1 MPRITAPNANYNG
14 RIGNV
19 QFANGQAETDN
30 WGVLSYCRRHGY
42 TVEPTEPAE
51 VDATD
56 KGQGDPANDND
67 GQGDSDPNG
76 DGGQGADDAETAEA
90 EVSGSKSRK
99 SSKGKQS

>member
-14 RIGNV
+14 TIGGV

-51 VDATD
+51 TESANG
-56 KGQGDPANDND
+56 GQ
-67 GQGDSDPNG
+67 G
-76 DGGQGADDAETAEA
+76 DGGQGADDAETAETEA
-90 EVSGSKSRK
+90 SGSKSRK
-99 SSKGKQS
+99 SSKGKQ